1 MRAVFV
7 FTLALLLVAGCG
19 DDGPTAPD
27 PSTLNGTWSA
37 SFTSLSG
44 SGITCSTTPVTA
56 TLTASG
62 NTFTGNYGT
71 GTMTCAAGG
80 QSESAPI
87 PGGVIVNGTINGN
100 AVTFDLDTPELHQT
114 GTLSGNS
121 MSGTAVW
128 QLDLGPPYGVIALT
142 GSWSATK
149 Q

>member
-1 MRAVFV
+1 MRAVFAL
-7 FTLALLLVAGCG
+7 TLLLVAGCSG
-19 DDGPTAPD
+19 DGPTASD

-37 SFTSLSG
+37 SFTNLGG
-44 SGITCSTTPVTA
+44 SGISCSTTTVTA
-56 TLTASG
+56 TLTTSG
-62 NTFTGNYGT
+62 NTFTGNYGS
-71 GTMTCAAGG
+71 GTMTCAAAG

-100 AVTFDLDTPELHQT
+100 AVTFDLDTPDLHQT

-128 QLDLGPPYGVIALT
+128 RADLGPPYGVITLT